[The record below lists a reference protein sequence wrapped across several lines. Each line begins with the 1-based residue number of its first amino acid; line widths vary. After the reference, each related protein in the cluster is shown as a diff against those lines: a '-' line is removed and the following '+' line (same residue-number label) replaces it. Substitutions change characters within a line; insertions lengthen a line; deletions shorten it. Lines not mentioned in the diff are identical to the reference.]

1 MLRKS
6 CRSDTEMSKIE
17 NVSKGKNE
25 FEQLCAKSLKRA
37 LGIRVN
43 SNKVH
48 VSNS

>member
-1 MLRKS
+1 
-6 CRSDTEMSKIE
+6 MSKIE

-25 FEQLCAKSLKRA
+25 FEELCMKLFKQA

-48 VSNS
+48 VSNSY